1 MPVIQSMPEE
11 DKDALASL
19 SSAILP
25 FRHLNDAA
33 PMPLSLLLTF
43 ITVAKKG
50 RITVNDLSNTI
61 GLSQSV
67 ISRQL
72 ADLSIKNRIGGVGLN
87 LIEQRVEGIYTQ
99 NSLTPKGREL
109 AMKMAGAIDRRP
121 VRMAA

>member
-1 MPVIQSMPEE
+1 MPIQSIPEE
-11 DKDALASL
+11 DKDALAGL

-43 ITVAKKG
+43 ITVARND
-50 RITVNDLSNTI
+50 RITVNDLSKAKGIN
-61 GLSQSV
+61 QSV

-87 LIEQRVEGIYTQ
+87 LIEQRVEGIYTM

-109 AMKMAGAIDRRP
+109 AMRMAGAIERRP
-121 VRMAA
+121 VKLAA